1 MPSNNSTLRSMN
13 WFLFGLTLLFVVVW
27 QAPAFHV
34 VAGLANYLPLH
45 MFAETSSI
53 IVSVMVFGIVW
64 NVRSTQQS
72 SNIVILSCA
81 LLAVGLIDFAH
92 MLSFKDMPDF
102 MTPSDPEKAIN
113 LWLSARLLA
122 ASALLVVA
130 LRPWQLSHNPRERY
144 GFLAGSLAVAAAVIW
159 LGLVYPQDWP
169 RTFIAGQGLTPF
181 KIGAEYTIIATLLIP
196 ALFFYIQAKQ
206 AQSYDA
212 ASLFAATAI
221 TILSELSFT
230 LYSDVADIF
239 NLLGHLYKIVAYL
252 FIYRAVFI
260 VSVNEPFQRLDAEL
274 SEKRRITKVLQT
286 ASLYTRS
293 LIEASLDPLVTIS
306 AEGKITDV
314 NQATENVTG
323 RNRTELIGTDFCDYF
338 TAPDKARE
346 GYQQVFLNGAV
357 TNYPLALRHRDGHVT
372 EVLYNA
378 SVFRSEAGDVLG
390 VFAAARDVTERKQA
404 EDQITELNRNL
415 EQRVVERTAQLEAAN
430 KELEAFSYSV
440 SHDLRTPLRA
450 IDGFS
455 HILLEDYTDKLDDE
469 GKRLLKVVRDNT
481 SRMAQLI
488 DDILKF
494 SRAGRLEIASVEI
507 NMEELT
513 RAVCEELGPT
523 ATGHEVQVEIEH
535 LLPATGDR
543 AMMRQVLVNLL
554 SNAFKFTRF
563 KEVAR
568 IKVGS
573 FNEGNEV
580 IYFVQDNGVGFDM
593 QYVGKLFG
601 VFQRLHGV
609 TEFEGTG
616 IGLAIVKRIVTRH
629 GGRVWAQGK
638 VNEGATIYFALPTKE
653 KDHG

>member
-1 MPSNNSTLRSMN
+1 MKIFSSVMAARGSFKRQIILAFVVGFFLLVSAFSVYLVNSEKEHLYSDSSDATTGLAQSLAVSSLSWVLANDVVGLQEVVQSFQNYPELRYAMVISPTGRVLAHSDATKVGQFVADPQSLALLKAPPGIQIVKDDASIADVAVPVSVNGRPVGWARVALGRENIAGELREMI
-13 WFLFGLTLLFVVVW
+13 WSHAFFVLSATLL
-27 QAPAFHV
+27 
-34 VAGLANYLPLH
+34 
-45 MFAETSSI
+45 
-53 IVSVMVFGIVW
+53 
-64 NVRSTQQS
+64 
-72 SNIVILSCA
+72 A
-81 LLAVGLIDFAH
+81 LLA
-92 MLSFKDMPDF
+92 
-102 MTPSDPEKAIN
+102 
-113 LWLSARLLA
+113 
-122 ASALLVVA
+122 ALLIANRLGSRIGALVKVA
-130 LRPWQLSHNPRERY
+130 GAVQAGNLATRARIPPGEDEITA
-144 GFLAGSLAVAAAVIW
+144 LAG
-159 LGLVYPQDWP
+159 
-169 RTFIAGQGLTPF
+169 TFNQM
-181 KIGAEYTIIATLLIP
+181 
-196 ALFFYIQAKQ
+196 
-206 AQSYDA
+206 
-212 ASLFAATAI
+212 
-221 TILSELSFT
+221 
-230 LYSDVADIF
+230 
-239 NLLGHLYKIVAYL
+239 
-252 FIYRAVFI
+252 
-260 VSVNEPFQRLDAEL
+260 LDALALNEERL
-274 SEKRRITKVLQT
+274 RT

-323 RNRTELIGTDFCDYF
+323 RNRTELIGTDFSDYF

-346 GYQQVFLNGAV
+346 GYQQVFLNEAV
-357 TNYPLALRHRDGHVT
+357 TNYPLVLRHRDGHIT

-378 SVFRSEAGDVLG
+378 SIYRDEAGDVLG
-390 VFAAARDVTERKQA
+390 VFAAARDVTERKHA

-415 EQRVVERTAQLEAAN
+415 ELRVVERTAQLEAAN

-481 SRMAQLI
+481 SRMGQLI

-494 SRAGRLEIASVEI
+494 SRSGRLEIASVEI

-513 RAVCEELGPT
+513 RAVCEELRPT

-535 LLPATGDR
+535 LPPATGDR
-543 AMMRQVLVNLL
+543 SMMRQVLVNLL

-573 FNEGNEV
+573 SNEGNEV

-609 TEFEGTG
+609 NEFEGTG